1 MITVA
6 SQSVRQYSTS
16 INQWSGS
23 VPLCAS
29 NKLKTHVP
37 MQRDLTYFVAIHI
50 GFLLVLQ
57 TRLLTLNVN
66 FEAKHKSGHIMNK
79 MENSKNHVL
88 QVI

>member
-1 MITVA
+1 
-6 SQSVRQYSTS
+6 
-16 INQWSGS
+16 
-23 VPLCAS
+23 
-29 NKLKTHVP
+29 

-88 QVI
+88 QVIWLHIEMGDKYAILWDML